1 MTVHALE
8 CEQWVPCSPE
18 TTFELFSD
26 AFALERI
33 TPPWLSFRVLSSRPI
48 EMRAGV
54 LITYALR
61 LHGLPLKW
69 LTRIE
74 VWDPPYRFVDVQ
86 LQGPYRQWVHSH
98 TFVPQNAGTTIVDRV
113 RYQLPLG
120 VLGELARMTIV
131 RRDLERIFDYRQGAV
146 ARALG
151 VPREARFLSRKAP

>member
-8 CEQWVPCSPE
+8 CEQWVPCSPG

-48 EMRAGV
+48 EMRARANHVRAEAPRPAPQMADADRSLGS
-54 LITYALR
+54 T
-61 LHGLPLKW
+61 LPI
-69 LTRIE
+69 R
-74 VWDPPYRFVDVQ
+74 RRAAA
-86 LQGPYRQWVHSH
+86 GPLPAVGSLAHIRAPKRWTV
-98 TFVPQNAGTTIVDRV
+98 IVDRV

-151 VPREARFLSRKAP
+151 VPGKRDS